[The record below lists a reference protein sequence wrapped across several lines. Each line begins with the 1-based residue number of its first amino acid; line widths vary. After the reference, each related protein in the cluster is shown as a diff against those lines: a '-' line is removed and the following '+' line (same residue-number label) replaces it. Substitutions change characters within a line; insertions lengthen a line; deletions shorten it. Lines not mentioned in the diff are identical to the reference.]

1 MRDSKLRYLF
11 KERYDYRANLI
22 DWDFNANLI
31 GVAPIVH
38 FISIIIRSGDCLDW
52 LLSRDLAHMQ
62 SLTGH

>member
-11 KERYDYRANLI
+11 KDRYDYRANLI

-38 FISIIIRSGDCLDW
+38 FISIIISENCLDW